1 MRLEFSMVV
10 PIGTTL
16 PEKIGVVHASSLKK
30 VPMSP
35 NASQVAHWKGA
46 WSDGSRE
53 WDSKAGRAAQ
63 KEIAESLGHGT
74 VRARSGCSRGR
85 AARSPSFSIVTRFS
99 MVAFYGRRG
108 RLTARSGGFLAGQS
122 GSVSGREAKDGRFW
136 IG

>member
-1 MRLEFSMVV
+1 MAVENKNVRPPSTMRLEFSMVV

-74 VRARSGCSRGR
+74 VQARSGRSRGR
-85 AARSPSFSIVTRFS
+85 SVLRRSP
-99 MVAFYGRRG
+99 
-108 RLTARSGGFLAGQS
+108 
-122 GSVSGREAKDGRFW
+122 
-136 IG
+136 